1 MSKKTKLIIIA
12 AITLIILSWAGWE
25 LFKPKPKDSYNQ
37 QEISIKQADIPKIET
52 KTYEDWS
59 GFTFNYPSNLT
70 VKEVE
75 LDNPQVYSSLE
86 IYGSDGKKMTIR
98 VSDTTETNLADWQ
111 KNFIAANAVKKID
124 QTKVDDLD
132 AVTMQSGAPAMITT
146 IAINNGILYRL
157 ESQFDNGFWDRV
169 HADLTESFKFN
180 NTVQNE
186 AASAEA
192 PASQNETI
200 TLVEEAI
207 E

>member
-1 MSKKTKLIIIA
+1 M
-12 AITLIILSWAGWE
+12 
-25 LFKPKPKDSYNQ
+25 
-37 QEISIKQADIPKIET
+37 
-52 KTYEDWS
+52 
-59 GFTFNYPSNLT
+59 
-70 VKEVE
+70 E

-169 HADLTESFKFN
+169 HADLTESFKL
-180 NTVQNE
+180 TLT
-186 AASAEA
+186 ASWLSRKMSKFL
-192 PASQNETI
+192 PKRCHQINGFI
-200 TLVEEAI
+200 IRLLLQLR
-207 E
+207 